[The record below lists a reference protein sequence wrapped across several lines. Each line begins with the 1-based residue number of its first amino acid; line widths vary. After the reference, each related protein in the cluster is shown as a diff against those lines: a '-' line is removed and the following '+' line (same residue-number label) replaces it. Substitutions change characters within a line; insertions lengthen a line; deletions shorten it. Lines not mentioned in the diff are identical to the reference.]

1 MSISSFGLAL
11 VRGSLGAALLMTAA
25 GCESGA
31 DGSGDLDNR
40 PEPSGAIGDSGEKP
54 RVRDAQVG
62 ADAGTKG
69 PSRDAAAEAEPSEPS
84 PPGELPADAGRPR
97 GERDASADGGSAE
110 APHGDAGS
118 GDGKSF
124 AAMLDAL
131 FIDVPCAPS
140 TPTPIAK
147 MATCQHPGTTQHIDR
162 KLAFGGTPGTS
173 YDVKLRVRGIWEP
186 TFIKGGTRPLG
197 KLPFTVGGTVATGS
211 GDPINYQQY
220 FITVSEPKQTYWL
233 NDYQYVAHDIHKE
246 DYEATFT
253 VSGGGGASVTV
264 SMSDGND
271 HQIANWTGDFFQ
283 GLTPYDKAPSTGQ
296 LLRLDVVSVTP
307 H

>member
-1 MSISSFGLAL
+1 MSTSSFVSAL
-11 VRGSLGAALLMTAA
+11 VHAGLTTIVSLSLAA
-25 GCESGA
+25 CDSSA
-31 DGSGDLDNR
+31 DAPSDLGN
-40 PEPSGAIGDSGEKP
+40 EPAPSSASDDASDKP
-54 RVRDAQVG
+54 RAHDAAVPQ
-62 ADAGTKG
+62 DAGSKA
-69 PSRDAAAEAEPSEPS
+69 PARDTGAPSEPD
-84 PPGELPADAGRPR
+84 PPARDAGPSSAH
-97 GERDASADGGSAE
+97 DASADIGR
-110 APHGDAGS
+110 GDAEVGDADS
-118 GDGKSF
+118 GDTKSF

-131 FIDVPCAPS
+131 FIDAPCAPS
-140 TPTPIAK
+140 TPTPIAE

-162 KLAFGGTPGTS
+162 KVSFGGTPGVS
-173 YDVKLRVRGIWEP
+173 YDLKLRVRGIWEP

-220 FITVSEPKQTYWL
+220 FVTVSEPKQTYWL

-246 DYEATFT
+246 DYEATLT
-253 VSGGGGASVTV
+253 VAGGATVIV

-271 HQIANWTGDFFQ
+271 HEIANWTGDFFQ

-296 LLRLDVVSVTP
+296 MLRLDVLSVTA